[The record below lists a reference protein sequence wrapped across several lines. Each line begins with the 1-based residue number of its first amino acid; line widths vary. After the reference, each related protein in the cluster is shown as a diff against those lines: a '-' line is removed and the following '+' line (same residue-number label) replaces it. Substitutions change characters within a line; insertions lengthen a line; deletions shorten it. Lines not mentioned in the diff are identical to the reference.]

1 MAQRETMVGPQ
12 AGIHGRPAARILKAA
27 KGFSSQ
33 IVLVKGDREVN
44 AKSIIKITGFAR
56 KGERVIVRAEGEDA
70 EQAVEALAEAIS
82 ADED

>member
-1 MAQRETMVGPQ
+1 VAQRETTVGPEE
-12 AGIHGRPAARILKAA
+12 GIHGRPAARILKAA

-56 KGERVIVRAEGEDA
+56 KGEKVTIRAEGEDA
-70 EQAVEALAEAIS
+70 EQAVETLAEVIS
-82 ADED
+82 ADEH

>member
-1 MAQRETMVGPQ
+1 MAQRETTVGPKE
-12 AGIHGRPAARILKAA
+12 GIHGRPAARILKAA

-56 KGERVIVRAEGEDA
+56 KGEKVTIRAEGEDA
-70 EQAVEALAEAIS
+70 EQAVEALAEVIS
-82 ADED
+82 ADEH